1 MARAGVREVAP
12 RKTEASRSPH
22 RGVRDR
28 AEYMATASSTTA
40 RNLRVAETY
49 TDVRGGVKKPVKG
62 SATTEQGLRCLTSAD
77 RHVGVGMGVS

>member
-1 MARAGVREVAP
+1 M
-12 RKTEASRSPH
+12 
-22 RGVRDR
+22 RDR
-28 AEYMATASSTTA
+28 VESMATASSTTA